1 MDFFKGC
8 KTNVWQT
15 GNAWETAFTKFFWR
29 DDHVGE
35 VKVQSLATQLRRHG
49 VLCTASERE
58 LWLFGTTDQEAMET
72 LRSYDLDLIAEGNLE
87 ADALLRTA
95 TGQPIQSALLNAIE
109 AAVTFQLAGIPSVT
123 HVDPYTWFVD
133 TCEDNSEQ
141 HKGGLLLRLRLS
153 FLDDGTLY
161 ATITM
166 RRSSMSPVRTRGE
179 TGTSVILAPSGR
191 RAWHLGDE
199 SVGTPVFDS
208 DQWKSMVAASLQVEV
223 GDCVEWVRVQSL
235 GDEREECFVWPAH
248 LCFEHKA
255 HPCLDIEECNWRSY
269 FRASEGETS
278 FTHPL
283 TAAEDWFT
291 GATER
296 AAAVGRMRFEAMD
309 DDEFV
314 SESTAGE
321 EEGEVTTSPP
331 FVQRTA
337 DQQATIYPTPPDVL
351 LQAQPASQQLGP
363 EILANSSTLIDPSS
377 FGADFLPI
385 SDELESR
392 QLTSSSSNQL
402 AAQRGNDDLFGD
414 LGGEM
419 DFGTGEV
426 GDEDFDFFNEEEDA
440 TATAVVDDDN
450 EILEAEDGGADIVDI
465 GGDHD
470 PDVADIVAATSRSY
484 EAHDVNAATVQQLES
499 ALIPLD
505 DNLFA
510 ESPLMPVELATDP
523 TQAITQHEPDKPL
536 SPFGIRERL
545 LPPPVPASVKSA
557 LQHTEDP
564 RRNAFNP
571 LAFRADLEIGRRFS
585 AEYGPGE
592 YKAYDSELPM
602 AMHTSLPPKRKKPRM
617 QRLSDSD
624 SDASEYHSE
633 SEEDS
638 YESASSVSD
647 ENMPPKTPWRTKK
660 RKRADYEE
668 HALSGELQ
676 CMLRNEEVNDGGSE
690 TRDEAELRAVLQRV
704 SKIPKNDDASWL
716 PMQIGETFENRSTLS
731 SEHLSSPER
740 VLSLTKL
747 DLVYTAQLVS
757 EQAISCLPYIVEQ
770 LDWFSSTHD
779 TGSASG
785 SAVHTLVHQ
794 LIEHLLP
801 DTTRSDITRLAM
813 TPDPPGRAV
822 SAPLAARPGQP
833 RPPQR
838 SDGGSPGPEIVAVP
852 PPFVRVQRGN
862 DSFEMLP
869 PALDFWEALSL
880 APTNGQKHVRAYCVC
895 PLNEDLQRLTDN
907 FLRDLGIRYEDC
919 KLGSHT
925 HIRYVDEN
933 NHLDEYEDGLASV
946 DLGKDDSIEGGMRA
960 YAGACTKLGEFLA
973 TIGADEPDRTFVIY
987 FLSPFPREH
996 RVMQHLC
1003 ACFWLLCREY
1013 RERTSKALRNQ
1024 PQSDVVLQIL
1034 PIGIVAAPD
1043 TLVMLDA
1050 KQLGALAKEVYDR
1063 CPPAPDGDQDTK
1075 SALSSYTAPLVELA
1089 SPPPKRI
1096 GFQLTAEPPNDLL
1109 HEGSSLHVAYAL
1121 SSDGLWLTAAWV
1133 DSTGHYQSCSSYCL
1147 RGRAFANVASEVWER
1162 TKEILAGREVTWRV
1176 FIIASGIINESYK
1189 DCWREIIA
1197 RPRKQPF
1204 SVTLLSAQLDLDL
1217 KLSPPHT
1224 ATPDET
1230 TTNIA
1235 LTAAGFLT
1243 PVSTPIATTSM
1254 TFPSDITG
1262 TAALPTPAPSD
1273 AALAESNPDAHLID
1287 TADESWAVLFSSAT
1301 YNAITSSPAQ
1311 SNALAHG
1318 ALFKRGGHA
1327 NTSPICD
1334 TQLASLGVSLLW
1346 TVQVRPNGNVDAGNV
1361 KQAEMTLREM
1371 LKMFRGLS
1379 VLTRA
1384 RGLVGNWGEGTCMP
1398 VHLVGAVR
1406 GAEALDGYL

>member
-15 GNAWETAFTKFFWR
+15 GNLWETPFTKFLWR

-49 VLCTASERE
+49 VLCTTSEGE
-58 LWLFGTTDQEAMET
+58 LWLFGTTDQEAMEA
-72 LRSYDLDLIAEGNLE
+72 LRSYDLDLIAEGNIA

-95 TGQPIQSALLNAIE
+95 TGQPIKSALLDAIE

-123 HVDPYTWFVD
+123 HVGPYTWLVD
-133 TCEDNSEQ
+133 ICEDNSEQ
-141 HKGGLLLRLRLS
+141 HKGGLLLRLRPS
-153 FLDDGTLY
+153 IHDDGTLY
-161 ATITM
+161 ATIIT
-166 RRSSMSPVRTRGE
+166 RHSSLGPARTYVDSGI
-179 TGTSVILAPSGR
+179 SVILAPSGQ
-191 RAWHLGDE
+191 RARCLCDE
-199 SVGTPVFDS
+199 SVGTPVVDS
-208 DQWKSMVAASLQVEV
+208 DHWRSMVAASLQVEV

-235 GDEREECFVWPAH
+235 GDEREDCFVWPAH

-255 HPCLDIEECNWRSY
+255 RPRLDIEECDWRSY
-269 FRASEGETS
+269 FRAFEGETS

-296 AAAVGRMRFEAMD
+296 AAAVERMRFEATD
-309 DDEFV
+309 DDESL
-314 SESTAGE
+314 SESTAGG
-321 EEGEVTTSPP
+321 EEGGVTTSPP

-363 EILANSSTLIDPSS
+363 EILATSGTLIDPSS
-377 FGADFLPI
+377 FGADFLPT
-385 SDELESR
+385 SDDIESR

-440 TATAVVDDDN
+440 TATAVVDDDT
-450 EILEAEDGGADIVDI
+450 EILEAEDGDANIVDV
-465 GGDHD
+465 GGDHG
-470 PDVADIVAATSRSY
+470 PDVADIVAATSRSH
-484 EAHDVNAATVQQLES
+484 EAHDVNAATFQQLGS
-499 ALIPLD
+499 ALIPVD
-505 DNLFA
+505 DNLSA

-571 LAFRADLEIGRRFS
+571 LAFRADLEIGSRFS

-660 RKRADYEE
+660 RKRANYEE

-690 TRDEAELRAVLQRV
+690 AKGEGELRAVLQRV
-704 SKIPKNDDASWL
+704 SEIPKNDDASWL
-716 PMQIGETFENRSTLS
+716 PVQIGETFENRSTLS
-731 SEHLSSPER
+731 SEHLRSPER

-770 LDWFSSTHD
+770 LDWLSFNHGADSD
-779 TGSASG
+779 SG

-801 DTTRSDITRLAM
+801 DTTRSDITRLAL

-822 SAPLAARPGQP
+822 SAPSSARPGQP

-838 SDGGSPGPEIVAVP
+838 SDVASLGPEIVAVP
-852 PPFVRVQRGN
+852 PSFVRVQRGN
-862 DSFEMLP
+862 DNFEMLP
-869 PALDFWEALSL
+869 PALYFWEALSL
-880 APTNGQKHVRAYCVC
+880 APINGPKSVRAYCVG

-925 HIRYVDEN
+925 HVRYVNEN
-933 NHLDEYEDGLASV
+933 NHLDEYEDGLAPV
-946 DLGKDDSIEGGMRA
+946 ELGADVSIEGAMRA

-973 TIGADEPDRTFVIY
+973 TIGADEPDRTIVVY
-987 FLSPFPREH
+987 LLSPFPREH

-1003 ACFWLLCREY
+1003 ACFWLLCKEY
-1013 RERTSKALRNQ
+1013 RERTPKALRNQ

-1063 CPPAPDGDQDTK
+1063 CPPAPDGDQDIK
-1075 SALSSYTAPLVELA
+1075 SALSSHTAPLVELA

-1109 HEGSSLHVAYAL
+1109 HEGSSLHRRT
-1121 SSDGLWLTAAWV
+1121 WLTAAWV

-1176 FIIASGIINESYK
+1176 FIIASGVINESYK

-1217 KLSPPHT
+1217 KLSPPPT

-1230 TTNIA
+1230 ATNIA

-1243 PVSTPIATTSM
+1243 PVSTPQATTSM
-1254 TFPSDITG
+1254 TFPSDLSSN
-1262 TAALPTPAPSD
+1262 AAPPTPAPSD
-1273 AALAESNPDAHLID
+1273 AALAESDPDAHLID
-1287 TADESWAVLFSSAT
+1287 SADESWAVLFSTAT
-1301 YNAITSSPAQ
+1301 YTAITSPPAQ
-1311 SNALAHG
+1311 SSAQAHG

-1327 NTSPICD
+1327 NTSLTYD
-1334 TQLASLGVSLLW
+1334 TQLASMGVSLLW
-1346 TVQVRPNGNVDAGNV
+1346 TVQVRTNGNVDAGSV
-1361 KQAEMTLREM
+1361 KQAEMTLREV
-1371 LKMFRGLS
+1371 LRTFRGLS

-1384 RGLVGNWGEGTCMP
+1384 RGLVGNGGEGMCVP
-1398 VHLVGAVR
+1398 VHLVGALR